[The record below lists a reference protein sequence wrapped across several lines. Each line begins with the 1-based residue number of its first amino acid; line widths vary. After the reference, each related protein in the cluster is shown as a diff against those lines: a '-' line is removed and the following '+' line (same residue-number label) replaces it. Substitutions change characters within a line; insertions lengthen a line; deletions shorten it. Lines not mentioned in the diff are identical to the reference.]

1 MTQRCLWFSFIYID
15 KYDPQSQPITPTIPT
30 SILYLIIL
38 SSPMAKTPLIL
49 EKWVVLIGRPCNS
62 SMDLTIFQHIFFCLS
77 SHQEKKILAQKIF
90 TYSKFFKQKKFLGKN
105 VYFLVFSYV
114 QRNLPKSIFDIW
126 LVRKTKKTFYI
137 FFI

>member
-49 EKWVVLIGRPCNS
+49 EKWVVLTLDWQTMQQFNGF
-62 SMDLTIFQHIFFCLS
+62 DHIPIYLFLFELPLG
-77 SHQEKKILAQKIF
+77 EKSLAQKIF
-90 TYSKFFKQKKFLGKN
+90 TYSKSF
-105 VYFLVFSYV
+105 
-114 QRNLPKSIFDIW
+114 
-126 LVRKTKKTFYI
+126 
-137 FFI
+137 